1 MNKKASDL
9 IVEVELVIG
18 AWASWKKVDC
28 SGELKES

>member
-9 IVEVELVIG
+9 IVELELVIG
-18 AWASWKKVDC
+18 AWASWNMADC